1 MQTGVERDFSDG
13 GRGGR
18 ATRARPTETDT
29 RDAEGRKRKVKGT
42 HLVCLNV
49 PIAVERVSRS
59 RLSRIPPT
67 GENTTEVG
75 KNQTTPNLPNP
86 DSRAREEPSRRDDLD
101 DALGSTHAC
110 VVSSVSSGALGV
122 ASATRRP
129 VLSTRICR
137 LFAIAPSHARTSHG
151 RIFRIRHRR
160 KFWLLTGQFFAAVLL
175 SVQRSLFVFC
185 IAARA
190 RVEAAEEASAAMDPT
205 EADDSDGFPSSGVR
219 RRGPVFAGVEGGGT
233 TWVAAVAVGEPDR
246 IVTRADFPTTTPEET
261 LPRIRDWLAA
271 QHAERPFDALGV
283 ATFGPVDLDR
293 QSPTYGHI
301 THSPKPGW
309 AAVDVLGALKRGWA
323 PARLPVGFDTDVNA
337 PAVAEFE
344 AVQRELE
351 ALDGTERNSS
361 AGAFV
366 RALFEDDGDDASE
379 TESDDEAPD
388 AEARR
393 ARRVKTDELRFQNLA
408 YVTVGT
414 GVGVGVVCG
423 GEPVHGLSHPEAGH
437 IRVSRLASDGI
448 AGEPGA
454 FEGTCAYHGDC
465 IEGMA
470 GAAAIA
476 RRCGCEM
483 SQLAQVPDD
492 HPAWDAAAHY
502 VAGMCATLVMVAS
515 PQRIVLG
522 GGVLQRKTLVAKI
535 RESLREQLGGYVR
548 HDFVEKPGG
557 LKNFLVASRHGNEA
571 GIVGALA
578 LAARARRAPAAAA
591 AARRRKR
598 NVFGR
603 LAHYFGFGVVSA
615 LVTLKIVDTEVRV
628 RGRRIS

>member
-1 MQTGVERDFSDG
+1 MRLQYPSSSLGD
-13 GRGGR
+13 
-18 ATRARPTETDT
+18 
-29 RDAEGRKRKVKGT
+29 
-42 HLVCLNV
+42 
-49 PIAVERVSRS
+49 ERVFS
-59 RLSRIPPT
+59 
-67 GENTTEVG
+67 
-75 KNQTTPNLPNP
+75 
-86 DSRAREEPSRRDDLD
+86 
-101 DALGSTHAC
+101 
-110 VVSSVSSGALGV
+110 
-122 ASATRRP
+122 
-129 VLSTRICR
+129 
-137 LFAIAPSHARTSHG
+137 
-151 RIFRIRHRR
+151 
-160 KFWLLTGQFFAAVLL
+160 
-175 SVQRSLFVFC
+175 

-190 RVEAAEEASAAMDPT
+190 RRGGGRGGVRRDGPDR
-205 EADDSDGFPSSGVR
+205 ADDSDGLVFRAR

-271 QHAERPFDALGV
+271 QHADRPFDALGV

-351 ALDGTERNSS
+351 ALDGTERNSR

-366 RALFEDDGDDASE
+366 RALFEDDGDDASA

-393 ARRVKTDELRFQNLA
+393 ARRVKTKRASPSDELRFQNLA

-465 IEGMA
+465 IEA
-470 GAAAIA
+470 WPAPPRSA

-492 HPAWDAAAHY
+492 HPVGRRRALRRRHVRHAGDGSVAAAHR
-502 VAGMCATLVMVAS
+502 AGRRRAS
-515 PQRIVLG
+515 
-522 GGVLQRKTLVAKI
+522 RKTLVAKI
-535 RESLREQLGGYVR
+535 RESLRAQLGGYVR
-548 HDFVEKPGG
+548 HDFVEKVNG
-557 LKNFLVASRHGNEA
+557 LKQFLVASRHGNEA
-571 GIVGALA
+571 EIVRR
-578 LAARARRAPAAAA
+578 ARAGG
-591 AARRRKR
+591 ARRRR
-598 NVFGR
+598 PRRRRRRAG
-603 LAHYFGFGVVSA
+603 A
-615 LVTLKIVDTEVRV
+615 
-628 RGRRIS
+628 RGTSSGAWRTTSGSGW

>member
-1 MQTGVERDFSDG
+1 MRLHIPSSSWATNAFSPLRHARGVE
-13 GRGGR
+13 
-18 ATRARPTETDT
+18 
-29 RDAEGRKRKVKGT
+29 
-42 HLVCLNV
+42 
-49 PIAVERVSRS
+49 AV
-59 RLSRIPPT
+59 
-67 GENTTEVG
+67 
-75 KNQTTPNLPNP
+75 
-86 DSRAREEPSRRDDLD
+86 
-101 DALGSTHAC
+101 
-110 VVSSVSSGALGV
+110 
-122 ASATRRP
+122 
-129 VLSTRICR
+129 
-137 LFAIAPSHARTSHG
+137 
-151 RIFRIRHRR
+151 
-160 KFWLLTGQFFAAVLL
+160 
-175 SVQRSLFVFC
+175 
-185 IAARA
+185 
-190 RVEAAEEASAAMDPT
+190 EEASAAMDPT
-205 EADDSDGFPSSGVR
+205 EADDSDGFPSSGAR

-502 VAGMCATLVMVAS
+502 VAGMCAALVMVAS

-535 RESLREQLGGYVR
+535 RESLRAQLGGYVR
-548 HDFVEKPGG
+548 HDFVEKVNG
-557 LKNFLVASRHGNEA
+557 LKQFLVASRHGNEA

-578 LAARARRAPAAAA
+578 LAARAAAGAAAPA
-591 AARRRKR
+591 AARRRTQ
-598 NVFGR
+598 NVFRR

-615 LVTLKIVDTEVRV
+615 LVALKIVNKEVRV
-628 RGRRIS
+628 RGRRLL

>member
-1 MQTGVERDFSDG
+1 ME
-13 GRGGR
+13 
-18 ATRARPTETDT
+18 
-29 RDAEGRKRKVKGT
+29 
-42 HLVCLNV
+42 
-49 PIAVERVSRS
+49 AV
-59 RLSRIPPT
+59 
-67 GENTTEVG
+67 
-75 KNQTTPNLPNP
+75 
-86 DSRAREEPSRRDDLD
+86 
-101 DALGSTHAC
+101 
-110 VVSSVSSGALGV
+110 
-122 ASATRRP
+122 
-129 VLSTRICR
+129 
-137 LFAIAPSHARTSHG
+137 
-151 RIFRIRHRR
+151 
-160 KFWLLTGQFFAAVLL
+160 
-175 SVQRSLFVFC
+175 
-185 IAARA
+185 
-190 RVEAAEEASAAMDPT
+190 EEASAAMDPT
-205 EADDSDGFPSSGVR
+205 DADDSDGFPSSGAR

-271 QHAERPFDALGV
+271 QHADRPFDALGV

-366 RALFEDDGDDASE
+366 RALFEDDGDDASA

-393 ARRVKTDELRFQNLA
+393 ARRVKTKRASPSDELRFQNLA

-502 VAGMCATLVMVAS
+502 VSGMCATLVMVAS

-535 RESLREQLGGYVR
+535 RESLRAQLGGYVR
-548 HDFVEKPGG
+548 HDFVEKVNG
-557 LKNFLVASRHGNEA
+557 LKQFLVASRHGNEA

-578 LAARARRAPAAAA
+578 LAARAAAGAAAPA
-591 AARRRKR
+591 AARRRTR
-598 NVFGR
+598 NAFRR

-615 LVTLKIVDTEVRV
+615 LVALKIVNKEVRV
-628 RGRRIS
+628 RGRRLL

>member
-1 MQTGVERDFSDG
+1 MT
-13 GRGGR
+13 
-18 ATRARPTETDT
+18 TRFL
-29 RDAEGRKRKVKGT
+29 
-42 HLVCLNV
+42 H
-49 PIAVERVSRS
+49 IA
-59 RLSRIPPT
+59 
-67 GENTTEVG
+67 
-75 KNQTTPNLPNP
+75 
-86 DSRAREEPSRRDDLD
+86 
-101 DALGSTHAC
+101 
-110 VVSSVSSGALGV
+110 
-122 ASATRRP
+122 
-129 VLSTRICR
+129 
-137 LFAIAPSHARTSHG
+137 
-151 RIFRIRHRR
+151 
-160 KFWLLTGQFFAAVLL
+160 
-175 SVQRSLFVFC
+175 
-185 IAARA
+185 A
-190 RVEAAEEASAAMDPT
+190 RVEAVEAASAAMDPT
-205 EADDSDGFPSSGVR
+205 EADDSDGFPSSGAA
-219 RRGPVFAGVEGGGT
+219 RRGPVLAGVEGGGT

-261 LPRIRDWLAA
+261 LPRIRAWLAA

-309 AAVDVLGALKRGWA
+309 AAVDVLGELKRGWA

-337 PAVAEFE
+337 PAVAEFA

-379 TESDDEAPD
+379 TSETDDDDD
-388 AEARR
+388 AERR
-393 ARRVKTDELRFQNLA
+393 TTRETRPKRETDGAERKRSRLNTPDELRFQNLA

-437 IRVSRLASDGI
+437 IRVSRLASDGL
-448 AGEPGA
+448 AGAPGA
-454 FEGTCAYHGDC
+454 FEGTCVYHGDC

-476 RRCGCEM
+476 RRCGCDM
-483 SQLAQVPDD
+483 SQLAQIPDD

-502 VAGMCATLVMVAS
+502 VAGICATLVMVAS

-535 RESLREQLGGYVR
+535 RESLRFQLGGYVR
-548 HDFVEKPGG
+548 HDFVEKTSG
-557 LKNFLVASRHGNEA
+557 LKHFLVASRHGNEA

-578 LAARARRAPAAAA
+578 LAARARSAAAPA
-591 AARRRKR
+591 AARRRRR
-598 NVFGR
+598 NVFRR

-615 LVTLKIVDTEVRV
+615 LVALKIVNKEVRV
-628 RGRRIS
+628 RGRRLL

>member
-309 AAVDVLGALKRGWA
+309 AAVDVLGALRRGWA

-337 PAVAEFE
+337 PAVAEFA

-351 ALDGTERNSS
+351 QLDGTEKRDGR

-366 RALFEDDGDDASE
+366 RALFGEESDASGDDASG
-379 TESDDEAPD
+379 TDDD
-388 AEARR
+388 D
-393 ARRVKTDELRFQNLA
+393 VCFKNTDELRFQNLA

-437 IRVSRLASDGI
+437 IRVSRLASDGL
-448 AGEPGA
+448 AGAPGA
-454 FEGTCAYHGDC
+454 FEGACAYHGDC

-502 VAGMCATLVMVAS
+502 VAGMCAALVMVAS

-535 RESLREQLGGYVR
+535 RESLRAQLGGYVR
-548 HDFVEKPGG
+548 HDFVEKIRG
-557 LKNFLVASRHGNEA
+557 LKHFLVASRHGNEA

-578 LAARARRAPAAAA
+578 LAARARSAAAPA

-598 NVFGR
+598 NVFRR

-615 LVTLKIVDTEVRV
+615 FVTLKIVNKEVRV
-628 RGRRIS
+628 RGRKLL

>member
-1 MQTGVERDFSDG
+1 ME
-13 GRGGR
+13 
-18 ATRARPTETDT
+18 
-29 RDAEGRKRKVKGT
+29 
-42 HLVCLNV
+42 
-49 PIAVERVSRS
+49 AVE
-59 RLSRIPPT
+59 
-67 GENTTEVG
+67 
-75 KNQTTPNLPNP
+75 
-86 DSRAREEPSRRDDLD
+86 A
-101 DALGSTHAC
+101 
-110 VVSSVSSGALGV
+110 
-122 ASATRRP
+122 
-129 VLSTRICR
+129 
-137 LFAIAPSHARTSHG
+137 
-151 RIFRIRHRR
+151 
-160 KFWLLTGQFFAAVLL
+160 
-175 SVQRSLFVFC
+175 
-185 IAARA
+185 
-190 RVEAAEEASAAMDPT
+190 ASAAMDPT
-205 EADDSDGFPSSGVR
+205 EADDSDGFPSSGAAR
-219 RRGPVFAGVEGGGT
+219 RSPVLAGVEGGGT

-309 AAVDVLGALKRGWA
+309 AAVDVLGELKRGWA
-323 PARLPVGFDTDVNA
+323 PSSLPVGFDTDVNA
-337 PAVAEFE
+337 PAVAEFA

-351 ALDGTERNSS
+351 ALDGTERNGKS
-361 AGAFV
+361 AGAEFL
-366 RALFEDDGDDASE
+366 RALFEDDEEGDDASE
-379 TESDDEAPD
+379 TSETDVDDD
-388 AEARR
+388 AESQTTPRR
-393 ARRVKTDELRFQNLA
+393 RSTKERKRHRSNTPDELRFQNLA

-437 IRVSRLASDGI
+437 IRVSRLASDGL
-448 AGEPGA
+448 AGAPGA
-454 FEGTCAYHGDC
+454 FEGTCVYHGDC

-476 RRCGCEM
+476 RRCGCDM
-483 SQLAQVPDD
+483 SQLAQIPDD

-535 RESLREQLGGYVR
+535 RESLRLQLGGYVR
-548 HDFVEKPGG
+548 HDFVEKTSG
-557 LKNFLVASRHGNEA
+557 LKQFLVASRHGNEA

-578 LAARARRAPAAAA
+578 LAARARSAAAPA
-591 AARRRKR
+591 AARRRRR
-598 NVFGR
+598 NVFRR

-615 LVTLKIVDTEVRV
+615 LVTLKIVNKEVRV
-628 RGRRIS
+628 RGRQLL

>member
-1 MQTGVERDFSDG
+1 MSFAPTATTRFLHCGT
-13 GRGGR
+13 RG
-18 ATRARPTETDT
+18 
-29 RDAEGRKRKVKGT
+29 
-42 HLVCLNV
+42 
-49 PIAVERVSRS
+49 
-59 RLSRIPPT
+59 
-67 GENTTEVG
+67 
-75 KNQTTPNLPNP
+75 
-86 DSRAREEPSRRDDLD
+86 
-101 DALGSTHAC
+101 
-110 VVSSVSSGALGV
+110 
-122 ASATRRP
+122 
-129 VLSTRICR
+129 
-137 LFAIAPSHARTSHG
+137 
-151 RIFRIRHRR
+151 
-160 KFWLLTGQFFAAVLL
+160 
-175 SVQRSLFVFC
+175 
-185 IAARA
+185 
-190 RVEAAEEASAAMDPT
+190 VEAAGEASAAMDPT
-205 EADDSDGFPSSGVR
+205 EADESDSHPSSSMR
-219 RRGPVFAGVEGGGT
+219 QRTPVLAGVEGGGT
-233 TWVAAVAVGEPDR
+233 TWVAAVAVGEPNR

-271 QHAERPFDALGV
+271 QHVKRPFDALGV

-309 AAVDVLGALKRGWA
+309 AAVDVLGALRQGWA

-337 PAVAEFE
+337 PAVAEF
-344 AVQRELE
+344 AGVQRELE
-351 ALDGTERNSS
+351 QLGSKDTKPS

-366 RALFEDDGDDASE
+366 RALFEDDGDDVSEASGSE
-379 TESDDEAPD
+379 ASGLDDDDEGLRAPD
-388 AEARR
+388 TTRSRETAGAGRGSL
-393 ARRVKTDELRFQNLA
+393 TDELRFQNLA

-414 GVGVGVVCG
+414 GVGVGLVCG

-437 IRVSRLASDGI
+437 IRVSRLVSDGL
-448 AGEPGA
+448 AGAPGA

-502 VAGMCATLVMVAS
+502 IAGMCATLVMVAS

-598 NVFGR
+598 NVFRR

-615 LVTLKIVDTEVRV
+615 LVTLKIVDTKVRV